1 LKTLLLTHQSST
13 RWDLGFLL
21 LSSPLLVAVLYIT
34 LELIDTM
41 KVRLLIRDF
50 PIVLMFVLI
59 RAFMGRWWLELEDGL
74 VSIVCDIVLLL

>member
-1 LKTLLLTHQSST
+1 M
-13 RWDLGFLL
+13 
-21 LSSPLLVAVLYIT
+21 SSPLLVAVLYIT

-41 KVRLLIRDF
+41 KAIREERLLVRDF